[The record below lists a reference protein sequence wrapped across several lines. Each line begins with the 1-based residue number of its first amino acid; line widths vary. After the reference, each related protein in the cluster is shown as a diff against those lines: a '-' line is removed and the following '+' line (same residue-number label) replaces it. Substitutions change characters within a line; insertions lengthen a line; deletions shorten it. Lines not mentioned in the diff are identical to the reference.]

1 MSGPQILTDR
11 EGRARTRVASGAG
24 NWVGE
29 LGGIEL
35 HGGAGC
41 LARVGEAAR
50 ELEGRRALVV
60 TDVDVRAAGHVE
72 RAVRFLEAAGLAVEV
87 FDAVREN
94 PTSDDVERGAGAAR
108 SFAAD
113 LLVAV
118 GGGSA
123 LDAAKGVNFVTTNGG
138 RMEDYWGHGR
148 AARPMLPSIA
158 APTTAGT
165 GSEAQSYALIEA
177 SEPEPGMRHG
187 RKMACGD
194 ERARFDVVLLDPE
207 LAATA
212 PRRVAT
218 LAGLDAIAHVV
229 ESYVS
234 ARRTPIS
241 ALYAREAWRLIDPA
255 FARFAAGTADLDTWS
270 DLLLGAHLA
279 GAAIEA
285 SMLGAAHAAANPLTA
300 AYGIAHGLAVSLML
314 PSVVRFNA
322 PEAGELYS
330 ELSGGSA
337 EELASRLRGLRL
349 DLGLPGGLAE
359 QGVERARLAELARL
373 ATREWTGAFNPRPL
387 AERDFLELYEA
398 SW

>member
-1 MSGPQILTDR
+1 MSGPQMLADR
-11 EGRARTRVASGAG
+11 EGRTRARFTSGAG
-24 NWVGE
+24 RWAGE

-41 LARVGEAAR
+41 LDRVGEAAR
-50 ELEGRRALVV
+50 ELGVRRALVV
-60 TDVDVRAAGHVE
+60 TDADVRAAGHVE
-72 RAVRFLEAAGLAVEV
+72 RAVRFLEAAGLAAEV
-87 FDAVREN
+87 FDGVREN

-108 SFAAD
+108 RFAAD

-123 LDAAKGVNFVTTNGG
+123 LDAAKGVNFVTTGGG

-148 AARPMLPSIA
+148 AARPMLPAIA

-194 ERARFDVVLLDPE
+194 ERARFAVVLLDPE

-212 PRRVAT
+212 PRRIAA

-234 ARRTPIS
+234 ARRSPIS
-241 ALYAREAWRLIDPA
+241 ALYAREAWRLLDPA

-279 GAAIEA
+279 GAAIES

-330 ELSGGSA
+330 ELCGGSA
-337 EELASRLRGLRL
+337 EDLASRLRGLRL
-349 DLGLPGGLAE
+349 ALGLPGGLAE
-359 QGVERARLAELARL
+359 QGVERARLPELARL